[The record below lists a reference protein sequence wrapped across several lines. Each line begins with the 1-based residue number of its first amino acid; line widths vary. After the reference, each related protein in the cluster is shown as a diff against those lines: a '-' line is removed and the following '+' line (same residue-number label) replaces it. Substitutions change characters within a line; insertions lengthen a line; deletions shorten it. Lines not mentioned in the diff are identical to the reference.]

1 VNSAIDNRASEDTAE
16 LGPGPI
22 GTFNHVSVPCRDLEE
37 ATAFFVD
44 VLGGEMRIST
54 PIFAEVWV
62 GGMNIGYGTQGTT
75 FMQPSCEYPHIAFYI
90 GAEDLQRMKVWFAQC
105 EIPTTHYW
113 TRHGV
118 EALMYF
124 RDPSGNVFEFY
135 CPEGMPGADTF
146 PRGLA
151 AAHGVAVDIDSIRYD
166 TWKRPKNR
174 RSREIKQNR

>member
-1 VNSAIDNRASEDTAE
+1 VNSAIDDRSTNAAE

-37 ATAFFVD
+37 ATCFFVD
-44 VLGGEMRIST
+44 VLGGELRIAT

-75 FMQPSCEYPHIAFYI
+75 FMQPSAEYPHIAFYI
-90 GAEDLQRMKVWFAQC
+90 DAPDLIRMKAWLTQC
-105 EIPTTHYW
+105 EIPTSNYW

-135 CPEGMPGADTF
+135 CPEGMPGAADF

-151 AAHGVAVDIDSIRYD
+151 AAHGTAVDIDAIRYT
-166 TWKRPKNR
+166 TWKRPATKQ
-174 RSREIKQNR
+174 SRKVVPHTP